1 MLLEEQSLFFMR
13 GGEVLLLGSWIMVSE
28 RSESTQV
35 LGQWIL

>member
-1 MLLEEQSLFFMR
+1 MLIEEQSLFFMR
-13 GGEVLLLGSWIMVSE
+13 VGEVLLLGSWIVVSE